1 FWTLQGFEVIQREW
15 IDTYDTIHMSKSL

>member
-1 FWTLQGFEVIQREW
+1 TLQGFDVIKREW

>member
-15 IDTYDTIHMSKSL
+15 IETYDTIHMSKSL